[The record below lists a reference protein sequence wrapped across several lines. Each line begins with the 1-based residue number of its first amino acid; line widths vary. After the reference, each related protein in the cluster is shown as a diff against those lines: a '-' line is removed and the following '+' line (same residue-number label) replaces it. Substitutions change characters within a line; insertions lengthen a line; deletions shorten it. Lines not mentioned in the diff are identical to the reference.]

1 MGSDKEN
8 VKMAGNSMKDT
19 AEKIRGVKRK
29 KGAKAGLAGNP
40 RKRSK
45 VGSAT
50 SELVGLGDE
59 IAKSSCQALEGQGGE
74 RERSG
79 RMAPL
84 LA

>member
-8 VKMAGNSMKDT
+8 VKMAGNSVKDT
-19 AEKIRGVKRK
+19 AETIRGVKRK
-29 KGAKAGLAGNP
+29 KGAKAGLAENS
-40 RKRSK
+40 RKRSR
-45 VGSAT
+45 VGSAA
-50 SELVGLGDE
+50 SELVGL

>member
-8 VKMAGNSMKDT
+8 VEMAGNLVGDT
-19 AEKIRGVKRK
+19 AETIRGVKRK

-40 RKRSK
+40 GKRLR

-59 IAKSSCQALEGQGGE
+59 IAKSSCW
-74 RERSG
+74 ERSG
-79 RMAPL
+79 RIAPL